1 MNDRDSPEA
10 PASHDPE
17 ETQPDGV
24 SERVTSVGSKLTV
37 TIAMPWQGSGA
48 PFRHDLRLLSP
59 HLALR

>member
-24 SERVTSVGSKLTV
+24 GECVTSVESKLAV
-37 TIAMPWQGSGA
+37 TIAMPWQGSGV
-48 PFRHDLRLLSP
+48 PFRHDLRLSSP
-59 HLALR
+59 HLGLR